1 MLYDSIYLEYNFDG
15 LVSFFPELHRA
26 SSAIKLSSQSIGGR
40 SRVKIDIRLLTE
52 TKKDDDETKE
62 SLLAVLRLLSIFY
75 VKITHTA
82 YLHTTSIYVH

>member
-1 MLYDSIYLEYNFDG
+1 MAAVVVLYKFA
-15 LVSFFPELHRA
+15 FFL
-26 SSAIKLSSQSIGGR
+26 IFFR
-40 SRVKIDIRLLTE
+40 SRRSGRCFGVESTLVRDSVKIDIRLLTE

-82 YLHTTSIYVH
+82 YLHTTSVYVH